1 MSGKKRSVRI
11 TGIRS
16 GGAVK
21 NAAAAVLLA
30 VFLGTVLAAFSGEV
44 TVKAWES
51 SAKEDTGN
59 REKSFAEEETG
70 EREKPAARE
79 EAVEPA
85 ESFAAGEILAQ
96 FDYGDVDEALKSI
109 FPGERMSFRDTVAAV
124 ISGEQEWSAKLL
136 WELILSQLTDVYAK
150 SRENLVHILIIAVIA
165 AVFHNFSAVFQS
177 RQICEIS
184 FYLLYLLL
192 IALCLGS
199 FQLAM
204 DWVSGGVENLTGFMT
219 VFCPVYFLA
228 VSIAKGSV
236 TAVAFYHL
244 VLFFILLTEVVI
256 VYLLLPAIHI
266 YIMVKV
272 LDFLSSQEY
281 LSKFAELIE
290 VAVSWLLKTLV
301 ACVVGVNVVQGMISP
316 AIDTVKRSA
325 LTRTAEAIPGVGDV
339 IGGTA
344 EVVLGTAV
352 LVKNGIGTVGMIVC
366 LALCVVP
373 LVQMGAVAL
382 MYKLAAAVIQPVSDK
397 RIVGCVECVGD
408 GCRLL
413 MRVVFTVG
421 LLFLLTIVIVSYV
434 TGSV

>member
-1 MSGKKRSVRI
+1 MSGREKKNNRADRALGVSL
-11 TGIRS
+11 
-16 GGAVK
+16 
-21 NAAAAVLLA
+21 AVLLT
-30 VFLGTVLAAFSGEV
+30 VFFSGILAAGLIEV
-44 TVKAWES
+44 QAE
-51 SAKEDTGN
+51 AQDA
-59 REKSFAEEETG
+59 AEEEATLQKMPEKKAASQEAISPGSYHGNLQDTEEMILGELDYEDVDKALTDIFPKEQINFYDAVVGVITG
-70 EREKPAARE
+70 EQ
-79 EAVEPA
+79 
-85 ESFAAGEILAQ
+85 G
-96 FDYGDVDEALKSI
+96 Y
-109 FPGERMSFRDTVAAV
+109 
-124 ISGEQEWSAKLL
+124 SAKML
-136 WELILSQLTDVYAK
+136 WDLVSGRFTYAFSESRKNLI
-150 SRENLVHILIIAVIA
+150 HILIIALIA

-184 FYLLYLLL
+184 FYILYLLL
-192 IALCLGS
+192 IALCLSS
-199 FQLAM
+199 FQM
-204 DWVSGGVENLTGFMT
+204 VIDWVGAGIENLTGFMT

-236 TAVAFYHL
+236 TAVAFYNL
-244 VLFFILLTEVVI
+244 VLFFIYVVELVI
-256 VYLLLPAIHI
+256 VYFLLPVIHI

-272 LDFLSSQEY
+272 LDLLSSQEY

-325 LTRTAEAIPGVGDV
+325 VTRTAEAIPGVGDA
-339 IGGTA
+339 IGGVA

-366 LALCVVP
+366 LALCIVP

-397 RIVGCVECVGD
+397 RIVGCVECVGE

-413 MRVVFTVG
+413 MRVVFTAG
-421 LLFLLTIVIVSYV
+421 LLFLLTIVVVSFV
-434 TGSV
+434 TSSV